1 MIYKGLKAIA
11 RRMGWHNEMTP
22 IRYHDRPDLMSAFPM
37 YQLPGRG
44 KQFVW
49 VTSDRLITLWEKRM
63 SRRSWESRRARL
75 RLPRC
80 PRHGVRHGM
89 RRAGWLRVP
98 MECEPHKSS
107 HSTDLLQPNTGS
119 AVPLHESAAHTVP
132 LAPASLRSACSL
144 RYVV

>member
-37 YQLPGRG
+37 YMLPTGRG
-44 KQFVW
+44 TGLVW
-49 VTSDRLITLWEKRM
+49 VTSDRLITLWERRM

-75 RLPRC
+75 KLPRC

-89 RRAGWLRVP
+89 RRAKWLRIP
-98 MECEPHKSS
+98 MECEPHKTAAAVLP
-107 HSTDLLQPNTGS
+107 HHES
-119 AVPLHESAAHTVP
+119 ASALPLHEANTTHA
-132 LAPASLRSACSL
+132 
-144 RYVV
+144 